1 MSQYPSLAAIIIK
14 KDSNLAQGLK
24 SLDFRCRRGFFLDYF
39 GHLYAVEASNLRL
52 LLYIQ
57 RLCFAFD
64 SPALVKFGG
73 IRFL

>member
-1 MSQYPSLAAIIIK
+1 MSQYPSLAAIIFK

-24 SLDFRCRRGFFLDYF
+24 SLDFRCRHGFFLDYF
-39 GHLYAVEASNLRL
+39 GHLYAVGASTLRL

-64 SPALVKFGG
+64 SPALVKFDG